1 MLTSGRS
8 FSLGLSR
15 TSYSTSTLVEGLMAM
30 PASMSLSWM
39 YLMSSRGLVLS
50 SEVSSGLSAAVE
62 SAAS

>member
-1 MLTSGRS
+1 
-8 FSLGLSR
+8 
-15 TSYSTSTLVEGLMAM
+15 MAM

-50 SEVSSGLSAAVE
+50 SDVSSGLSAAVE